1 MKVSRHTYGRVR
13 NDDWKIFIFALFF
26 LGVGAL
32 IGGVVGV
39 FLFIRITGGN
49 ATPSQPISAP
59 TLSVETIILPTETPF
74 VGDTAPTIIPTL
86 IGNVATSD
94 ANAVVI
100 IPSETPVPIQPTQ
113 SQPSPQLF
121 RIVPEESE
129 ARFSV
134 FETFPLGTAVGRTNQ
149 IAGDVIVDFNNPA
162 NSQLGTIRIN
172 LRTLATGDFDRDS
185 SIRCCVLLTGRP
197 EYEFTDFVP
206 TAITGLPDQ
215 VAIGQTVPFQV
226 TGDLTL
232 RGNTRSVTFDVSLTL
247 SSTTEI
253 QGFATATVNR
263 SDYGILND
271 SENGF
276 DYHGVEEEITLEF
289 SFVARVVP
297 Q

>member
-1 MKVSRHTYGRVR
+1 MKVSRHTYNGVR
-13 NDDWKIFIFALFF
+13 NDNWRFIVFALFF
-26 LGVGAL
+26 MV
-32 IGGVVGV
+32 IGGVIGAIVGIYS
-39 FLFIRITGGN
+39 FIRITGGN

-59 TLSVETIILPTETPF
+59 TLSVETVILPSATPF
-74 VGDTAPTIIPTL
+74 VNDIEPTAVPTL
-86 IGNVATSD
+86 IGNAQNQSNTIVITPTAIP
-94 ANAVVI
+94 AVVE
-100 IPSETPVPIQPTQ
+100 PTSPIAV
-113 SQPSPQLF
+113 PQLF

-172 LRTLATGDFDRDS
+172 LRTLATDDPDRDS
-185 SIRCCVLLTGRP
+185 SIRCCVLLTSRP

-215 VAIGQTVPFQV
+215 VTIGQTVPFQV

-247 SSTTEI
+247 NSATEI
-253 QGFATATVNR
+253 QGYATATVNR
-263 SDYGILND
+263 SDFGILND
-271 SENGF
+271 AQNGF

-289 SFVARVVP
+289 TFVARAVP

>member
-1 MKVSRHTYGRVR
+1 MRVSRYTYGKVR
-13 NDDWKIFIFALFF
+13 NDDWKIIAFALFF

-32 IGGVVGV
+32 IGGVAGV
-39 FLFIRITGGN
+39 FIFIRITGGN

-59 TLSVETIILPTETPF
+59 TLSVEIL
-74 VGDTAPTIIPTL
+74 DL
-86 IGNVATSD
+86 
-94 ANAVVI
+94 
-100 IPSETPVPIQPTQ
+100 PSETPILNDSTPTSAPDLIGSVATEPTPVVVTPYATPIPVEPTQ
-113 SQPSPQLF
+113 AIVSPQLF

-129 ARFSV
+129 ALFSV
-134 FETFPLGTAVGRTNQ
+134 FETYPLGTAVGRTRQ

-172 LRTLATGDFDRDS
+172 LRTLATGNFDRDS
-185 SIRCCVLLTGRP
+185 SIRCCVLLTSRP

-215 VAIGQTVPFQV
+215 VEIGQTIPFQV
-226 TGDLTL
+226 TGNMTL
-232 RGNTRSVTFDVSLTL
+232 RGNTRPVTFDVSLTL

-271 SENGF
+271 SQNGF
-276 DYHGVEEEITLEF
+276 DYHGVEEEVTLEF
-289 SFVARVVP
+289 TFVARAVP

>member
-1 MKVSRHTYGRVR
+1 MKVSRHTYSGIR
-13 NDDWKIFIFALFF
+13 NDDWKIIVFALFF
-26 LGVGAL
+26 LGLGAL

-59 TLSVETIILPTETPF
+59 TLSVETVILSSETPF
-74 VGDTAPTIIPTL
+74 VSDSEPTAVPTL
-86 IGNVATSD
+86 IGNAQNQSNTIVITPTAIP
-94 ANAVVI
+94 AVV
-100 IPSETPVPIQPTQ
+100 EPT
-113 SQPSPQLF
+113 SSIAVPQLF

-172 LRTLATGDFDRDS
+172 LRTLATDDMDRDR
-185 SIRCCVLLTGRP
+185 SIRCCVLLTSRP

-206 TAITGLPDQ
+206 TVITGLPNQ
-215 VAIGQTVPFQV
+215 VEIGQTIPFQV
-226 TGDLTL
+226 TGNMTL
-232 RGNTRSVTFDVSLTL
+232 RGNTRPVTFDVSLTL

-253 QGFATATVNR
+253 QGFASATVNR

-271 SENGF
+271 SQNGF

-289 SFVARVVP
+289 TFVARAVP